1 MSLSETA
8 DAPAGLTAKAR
19 SRAGWA
25 SLLLVVAAAAAVLSG
40 VGLALLWLA
49 RNPLITGWDYL
60 SHANAAIAD
69 AALVRAHDW
78 GEARDQ
84 FFLLNRFEPPG
95 LRLLGAPLALL
106 FWPSALTALRLSATV
121 CFVLTGGVLFAGLR
135 RIAGTAGAAVA
146 VLAYALAPVNIS
158 GAQNFMTEQVLL
170 PCAGVVIAALAA
182 ELGAAEARPSARGVV
197 RLGVLGLALGWGTLT
212 KLTFL
217 PTMVVPWVG
226 VAAWLWWRRRDARR
240 AAAAAG
246 AARRAAAVR
255 GLAGLCAEP
264 AALPRLCARD
274 RRRVRV
280 RGLAGAGVGVRA
292 AAGRVAGRRRDS
304 GRPGRWCWWRARRCW
319 RCAGAGSRR
328 RRACWRRCAW
338 SRACP
343 RWPPIVSRATR
354 PTAIWRWI
362 RCCSARRRGSGS
374 GRRCAGRCRWRAPS
388 LRWCCSAR
396 RRSLAPPGRSR
407 SAHRRPA
414 RCCRGWPMPARGRT
428 TPAITAC
435 WRG

>member
-135 RIAGTAGAAVA
+135 RIAGAAGAAVA
-146 VLAYALAPVNIS
+146 VLAYALAPVNMS

-170 PCAGVVIAALAA
+170 PCAAVVIAALAA

-226 VAAWLWWRRRDARR
+226 VAVWLWWRRRDA
-240 AAAAAG
+240 
-246 AARRAAAVR
+246 ARCCC
-255 GLAGLCAEP
+255 G
-264 AALPRLCARD
+264 
-274 RRRVRV
+274 
-280 RGLAGAGVGVRA
+280 
-292 AAGRVAGRRRDS
+292 
-304 GRPGRWCWWRARRCW
+304 W
-319 RCAGAGSRR
+319 RC
-328 RRACWRRCAW
+328 
-338 SRACP
+338 
-343 RWPPIVSRATR
+343 
-354 PTAIWRWI
+354 
-362 RCCSARRRGSGS
+362 
-374 GRRCAGRCRWRAPS
+374 
-388 LRWCCSAR
+388 
-396 RRSLAPPGRSR
+396 
-407 SAHRRPA
+407 PA
-414 RCCRGWPMPARGRT
+414 RCCCSWPGR
-428 TPAITAC
+428 PM
-435 WRG
+435 R